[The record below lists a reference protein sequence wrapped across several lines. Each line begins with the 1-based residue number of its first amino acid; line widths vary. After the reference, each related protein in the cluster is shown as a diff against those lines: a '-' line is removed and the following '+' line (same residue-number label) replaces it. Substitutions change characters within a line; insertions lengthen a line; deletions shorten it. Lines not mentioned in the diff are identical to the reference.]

1 MTSEKARHSARAAT
15 GEVPRVSV
23 VGRLKKWFR
32 RVAAVMDDREA
43 VVAFF
48 KSLR

>member
-1 MTSEKARHSARAAT
+1 MTSEKARHSARAA

-23 VGRLKKWFR
+23 VGRLQKWFR